1 LSLHSVDVAVMR
13 PLDDIVVLD
22 FSTLLPGPLASL
34 VLAEAGATVLKIER
48 PNGGDEMRSYRPRLG
63 DDSINFVMLNRGKE
77 SLAIDLKS
85 PDAVSRLTPII
96 QKADVLIEQFRPGV
110 MDRLGLGYAAVRDIN
125 PRLIY
130 CSITGWGQNGPKS
143 LEAAHDLNYMAETG
157 LLGLAKGADDAPV
170 LPPIL
175 AADIAGGS
183 YPALI
188 NILLALRQRERTGQ
202 GIHLDVAMGENL
214 FSLAYWGL
222 GNGFG
227 VGDWPKSG
235 DETVTGGSS
244 RYQIYR
250 TSDHLYVAAAP
261 LEDKFWNNFSNLI
274 NLPEPL
280 RKPDAPQREVI
291 SAVAGLI
298 GQKTAAEW
306 EVIFRGHDVCCSI
319 VRSLESAV
327 RDAHFEAR
335 NVFDSEI
342 AVGSVTIPAL
352 PVPVSAAFR
361 GAPTV
366 LSAPQLGEHTDAHS
380 RIGGAI

>member
-1 LSLHSVDVAVMR
+1 MMR

-34 VLAEAGATVLKIER
+34 VLAEAGATVLKVER
-48 PNGGDEMRSYRPRLG
+48 PSGGDEMRSYRPRLG

-85 PDAVSRLTPII
+85 ADAVARLTPII

-143 LEAAHDLNYMAETG
+143 QEAAHDLNYMAETG
-157 LLGLAKGADDAPV
+157 LLSLAKGADDAPV

-175 AADIAGGS
+175 AADIAAGS

-188 NILLALRQRERTGQ
+188 NILLALRQREKTGQ
-202 GIHLDVAMGENL
+202 GVHLDVAMGENL
-214 FSLAYWGL
+214 FSMAYWGL

-227 VGDWPKSG
+227 AGDWPKSG
-235 DETVTGGSS
+235 DETVTGGSP

-250 TSDHLYVAAAP
+250 TSDRLYVAAAP
-261 LEDKFWNNFSNLI
+261 LEEKFWNNFCDLI
-274 NLPEPL
+274 DLPEPL
-280 RKPDAPQREVI
+280 RKADAPQREVI
-291 SAVAGLI
+291 AAVAALI

-306 EVIFRGHDVCCSI
+306 EAVFRGQDVCCSI
-319 VRSLESAV
+319 VRSLQSAV
-327 RDAHFEAR
+327 RDAHFKAR
-335 NVFDSEI
+335 HVFDSKI
-342 AVGSVTIPAL
+342 AAGSVTIPAL
-352 PVPVSAAFR
+352 PVPISAAFR

-366 LSAPQLGEHTDAHS
+366 LSAPQLGEHTGVRS
-380 RIGGAI
+380 RTGGAT